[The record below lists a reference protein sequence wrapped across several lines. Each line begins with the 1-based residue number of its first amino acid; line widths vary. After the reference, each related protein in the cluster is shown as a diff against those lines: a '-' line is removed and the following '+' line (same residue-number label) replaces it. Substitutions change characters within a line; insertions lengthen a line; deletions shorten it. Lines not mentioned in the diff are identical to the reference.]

1 MSRDQEHKE
10 RVRLEDSAKAR
21 LERASLEQKL
31 AREVVDRRN
40 AVLQAGIVQPASGTF
55 GKPAKGGAV
64 SGEDR

>member
-1 MSRDQEHKE
+1 MSRDSEARE
-10 RVRLEDSAKAR
+10 RVRLEGSPARR

-31 AREVVDRRN
+31 AREAVDRRN